1 MKILGNKT
9 SRDNFVDKSLKNEEV
24 NNINKDIG
32 TINNKDLFPPT
43 KKINKSIEKI
53 KEETISEYNNLTLI
67 EKNDN
72 NKLLPLVKKFDILEE
87 LNFNILKNDLNYVK
101 NKNDNNYSL
110 DSFIEHYKNFR
121 HTLSTEK
128 RIDLLNEY
136 NNMIKNNK
144 KEINLDYEK
153 QDPRILIKNLLLNF
167 IELSQNKNLKPLEFY
182 QLFNKLLDDEYYDLT
197 EKFYVPAN
205 FGNLNYKYSLLF
217 SDYLKNFRTILYKK
231 NNNGQMERDNNH
243 GNIRSKFEK
252 KMKIIIIFSETIKN
266 NGSVLKN
273 DIYYRYLKNI
283 HVILSLCDNKK
294 ISYFII
300 SIISEINNCMINLIT
315 KDDLKQFIHKNPSLL
330 FLKKDNKEIELN
342 DEIINHLLLNEILI
356 CKNGN
361 GKLDFKINKYNANVL
376 KNLKV
381 KLIGKNW
388 IDCNFEFI
396 EEYNFIN
403 KNENLKNEF
412 MIHIKKIMQS
422 PYVKNIYK
430 DIENRFD
437 TNDYIYDSEEIL
449 NEVFQYIHF
458 FPFPFEDIFGF
469 ADKGTLD
476 IFICMYD
483 DNCLDLFDML
493 GKLYANCNDIIHEL
507 FHISPVYYINNSD
520 NKKFSD
526 YYSNVPSKKKKEYIQ
541 TQSNFLKE
549 IKSLDLNIK
558 KENDIDLGDSI
569 EIELY
574 GFCLRKFNLYN
585 TLNLFIE
592 DTWYKEEK
600 IKKFREN
607 IIKGSK
613 LNEDDTN
620 EIIINIE
627 EYKNSS
633 NILKTF
639 FQVFQSEE
647 NEIISITKN
656 KLIFARKR
664 EFTNEDESKYFIF
677 SRPLGLSRYQI
688 YPGPGEGFRP

>member
-153 QDPRILIKNLLLNF
+153 QDPQILIKNLLLNF

-182 QLFNKLLDDEYYDLT
+182 QLFNKLLDDEDYDLT

-243 GNIRSKFEK
+243 GNIRIKFEK

-458 FPFPFEDIFGF
+458 FPFPFEDIFRF

-647 NEIISITKN
+647 NEIISITIN

>member
-153 QDPRILIKNLLLNF
+153 QDPQILIKNLLLNF

-182 QLFNKLLDDEYYDLT
+182 QLFNKLLDDEDYDLT

-294 ISYFII
+294 ISSFII

-458 FPFPFEDIFGF
+458 FPFPFEDIFRF